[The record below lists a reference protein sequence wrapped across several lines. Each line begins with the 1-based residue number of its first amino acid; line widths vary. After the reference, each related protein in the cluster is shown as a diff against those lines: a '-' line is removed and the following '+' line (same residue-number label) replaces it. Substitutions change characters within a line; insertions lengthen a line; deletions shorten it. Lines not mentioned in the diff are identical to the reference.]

1 MKEGLLIGEL
11 SDRLGI
17 SNPTIRY
24 YEKLGLIASVQR
36 TNSGYRLY
44 SEKEEERLRFIQKA
58 KQFGLSLEEIKELIA
73 VREKGTPPCRE
84 LKQMVK
90 AHIEEL
96 DQHLQ
101 EVWEFREELK
111 AKYQQMEQLITE
123 EEIEVSEELC
133 HGKIC
138 GLIENNI

>member
-1 MKEGLLIGEL
+1 MKKLFLIGEL
-11 SDRLGI
+11 SDRLGL

-58 KQFGLSLEEIKELIA
+58 KRFGLSLEEIKQLIA
-73 VREKGTPPCRE
+73 VRQKGTPPCRE
-84 LKQMVK
+84 LKKMVK
-90 AHIEEL
+90 AHIDEL

-111 AKYQQMEQLITE
+111 AKYQQMEHLLTD
-123 EEIEVSEELC
+123 EEIEVSDELC
-133 HGKIC
+133 NGKIC
-138 GLIENNI
+138 GLIEKDI